1 MRLSA
6 VHKPFV
12 TPHIFTT
19 SDLAILKTAMCF
31 KGNFCVKSSNSVP
44 VVYMYAKFLCFVS
57 EVGFLMKSVNFL
69 PSSKIVLTNFATCT
83 CTCTVFIQMN
93 YFAPLSHRI
102 RGVSNLFYFVLII
115 SLVFVYTNPLPP
127 CYVLNL
133 FFFFF
138 LTVLMATLK
147 MTWRG
152 CYWYRS

>member
-1 MRLSA
+1 MRLSV

-69 PSSKIVLTNFATCT
+69 PSSKNCFNQFC
-83 CTCTVFIQMN
+83 
-93 YFAPLSHRI
+93 
-102 RGVSNLFYFVLII
+102 NLYLYY
-115 SLVFVYTNPLPP
+115 LLKLWTKR
-127 CYVLNL
+127 CK
-133 FFFFF
+133 
-138 LTVLMATLK
+138 TLQNGHLQEIEASK
-147 MTWRG
+147 N
-152 CYWYRS
+152 

>member
-19 SDLAILKTAMCF
+19 SDLAILKTTMCF

-69 PSSKIVLTNFATCT
+69 PSSKNCFNQFCNLYLYLYRFYPNELLRPFITSNTRRFKLILFCPNNFAGIC
-83 CTCTVFIQMN
+83 
-93 YFAPLSHRI
+93 
-102 RGVSNLFYFVLII
+102 
-115 SLVFVYTNPLPP
+115 VY
-127 CYVLNL
+127 
-133 FFFFF
+133 
-138 LTVLMATLK
+138 
-147 MTWRG
+147 
-152 CYWYRS
+152 